1 MRYAVPD
8 RLGFVYGT
16 EQTAS
21 SGAIYLMA
29 LPDGVPVVLTGTAA
43 LIWETAVTDSSL
55 TDPRGLADAVTSGRA
70 TEQIVADGYA
80 YVGTVDT
87 VLRGMEAQQKR
98 QPVDW
103 VFCYTYNSL
112 IPHAVLMKSIETFWT
127 KVMPRFR

>member
-55 TDPRGLADAVTSGRA
+55 TDARGLADAVTSGRA
-70 TEQIVADGYA
+70 TEQIVADTRA
-80 YVGTVDT
+80 FLDQLV
-87 VLRGMEAQQKR
+87 AQGLLVQES
-98 QPVDW
+98 Q
-103 VFCYTYNSL
+103 
-112 IPHAVLMKSIETFWT
+112 
-127 KVMPRFR
+127 